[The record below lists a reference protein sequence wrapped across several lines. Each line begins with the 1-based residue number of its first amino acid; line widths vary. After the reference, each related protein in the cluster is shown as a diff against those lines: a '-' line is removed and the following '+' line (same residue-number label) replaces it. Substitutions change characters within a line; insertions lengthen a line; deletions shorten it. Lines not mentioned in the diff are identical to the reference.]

1 MADRHNRDLDRQP
14 APLPKPLPVPTVDAH
29 AHIEIV
35 TNAALDSAEV
45 LQVLD
50 DAKSVGV
57 DRIVQVGYSAEQ
69 SKWCVAAAEHFDDRV
84 LAAVALH
91 PNEAPVVP
99 DLDADLKII
108 EELASHPRVRAIGET
123 GLDYFR
129 TPPELRKRQQD
140 SFKWH
145 IELAKKTK
153 KALVIHDRDSHD
165 DVLSILLEVG
175 APEKTVFHC
184 FSGDVEMAKTCIE
197 RGYILSFA
205 GTMTFKNAPA
215 LREAVKLVPHDQLL
229 VETDSPFL
237 CPMPNRGALNTPA
250 QIPNTLRVIADV
262 RGISADYLAAAISEL
277 MADPARLEKYGKAG
291 RLRAQ
296 THFGWDAVAAQT
308 ISLYRSVIS

>member
-1 MADRHNRDLDRQP
+1 MADRHNRDIEREP
-14 APLPKPLPVPTVDAH
+14 APLPEPLPVPTVDAH

-35 TNAALDSAEV
+35 TNEAPDSEAV
-45 LQVLD
+45 RKVLD
-50 DAKSVGV
+50 DAKSVNV

-69 SKWCVAAAEHFDDRV
+69 SQWCVDLANAYPGRV

-91 PNEAPVVP
+91 PNEAPIVE
-99 DLDADLKII
+99 DLQADWAII
-108 EELASHPRVRAIGET
+108 EKLAHEPRVRAIGET

-129 TPPELRKRQQD
+129 TPPELQKRQQE

-145 IELAKKTK
+145 IDLAKRTN
-153 KALVIHDRDSHD
+153 KALVIHDRDSHE
-165 DVLSILLEVG
+165 DVLSVLLEVG

-215 LREAVKLVPHDQLL
+215 LRDAVKLVPHDQLL

-237 CPMPNRGALNTPA
+237 APTPHRGALNTPA
-250 QIPNTLRVIADV
+250 QIANIVRAMAVERDEDV
-262 RGISADYLAAAISEL
+262 AELATALSKNAERI
-277 MADPARLEKYGKAG
+277 
-291 RLRAQ
+291 
-296 THFGWDAVAAQT
+296 FGSFA
-308 ISLYRSVIS
+308 

>member
-1 MADRHNRDLDRQP
+1 MADRHNRDIDREQ
-14 APLPKPLPVPTVDAH
+14 APLPEPLPVPTVDAH

-35 TNAALDSAEV
+35 TNEAPDSDAV
-45 LQVLD
+45 RKVLD
-50 DAKSVGV
+50 DAKSVNV

-69 SKWCVAAAEHFDDRV
+69 SQWCVDMANAFPGRV

-91 PNEAPVVP
+91 PNEAPVV
-99 DLDADLKII
+99 ADLEADWAII
-108 EELASHPRVRAIGET
+108 EKLAQEPRVRAIGET

-145 IELAKKTK
+145 IDLAKRTK
-153 KALVIHDRDSHD
+153 KALVIHDRDSHE

-215 LREAVKLVPHDQLL
+215 LRDAVKLVPHDQLL

-237 CPMPNRGALNTPA
+237 APAPHRGALNTPA
-250 QIPNTLRVIADV
+250 QIANIVRAIATERNEDV
-262 RGISADYLAAAISEL
+262 AELATALSNNAEQI
-277 MADPARLEKYGKAG
+277 
-291 RLRAQ
+291 
-296 THFGWDAVAAQT
+296 FGSFA
-308 ISLYRSVIS
+308 

>member
-1 MADRHNRDLDRQP
+1 MADRHNRDIDREF
-14 APLPKPLPVPTVDAH
+14 APLPEPLPIPVADAH

-35 TNAALDSAEV
+35 TNDTPDSDAV
-45 LQVLD
+45 RRVLD
-50 DAKSVGV
+50 EARSVGV

-69 SKWCVAAAEHFDDRV
+69 SEWCAALADLYPGRV

-91 PNEAPVVP
+91 PNEAPVVS
-99 DLDADLKII
+99 DLESDLAVI
-108 EELASHPRVRAIGET
+108 ERLAHLPRVRAIGET

-129 TPPELRKRQQD
+129 TPPELRGVQQE

-145 IELAKKTK
+145 IELAKRTN
-153 KALVIHDRDSHD
+153 KALVIHDRDSHE
-165 DVLSILLEVG
+165 DVLSVLLEVG

-215 LREAVKLVPHDQLL
+215 LREAVKLVPHSQLL

-237 CPMPNRGALNTPA
+237 APSPHRGMQNTPA
-250 QIPNTLRVIADV
+250 QIPTIVRAIAAERGEDLEELCSALSVNTERV
-262 RGISADYLAAAISEL
+262 
-277 MADPARLEKYGKAG
+277 
-291 RLRAQ
+291 
-296 THFGWDAVAAQT
+296 FGSFA
-308 ISLYRSVIS
+308 

>member
-1 MADRHNRDLDRQP
+1 MADRHNRDIEREP
-14 APLPKPLPVPTVDAH
+14 APMPEPLPVPTVDAH

-35 TNAALDSAEV
+35 TNEAPDSDAV
-45 LQVLD
+45 RKVLD
-50 DAKSVGV
+50 DARSVNV

-69 SKWCVAAAEHFDDRV
+69 SQWCVDLANAFPRRV

-91 PNEAPVVP
+91 PNEAPVVQ
-99 DLDADLKII
+99 DLEADWAII
-108 EELASHPRVRAIGET
+108 EKLAQEPRVRAIGET

-129 TPPELRKRQQD
+129 TPPELQKRQQE

-145 IELAKKTK
+145 IDLAKRTN

-165 DVLSILLEVG
+165 DVLSVLEEVG

-215 LREAVKLVPHDQLL
+215 LRDAVKLVPHDQLL

-237 CPMPNRGALNTPA
+237 APTPHRGALNTPA
-250 QIPNTLRVIADV
+250 QIANIVRAMAAERNEDV
-262 RGISADYLAAAISEL
+262 AELATALSINAERI
-277 MADPARLEKYGKAG
+277 
-291 RLRAQ
+291 
-296 THFGWDAVAAQT
+296 FGSFA
-308 ISLYRSVIS
+308 

>member
-1 MADRHNRDLDRQP
+1 MADRHNRDIERES
-14 APLPKPLPVPTVDAH
+14 APLPEPLPVPTVDAH

-35 TNAALDSAEV
+35 TDAAPDSDAV
-45 LQVLD
+45 RKVLD
-50 DAKSVGV
+50 DAKSVNV

-69 SKWCVAAAEHFDDRV
+69 SQWCVDMANAFPGRV

-91 PNEAPVVP
+91 PNEAPIVE
-99 DLDADLKII
+99 DLEADWAII
-108 EELASHPRVRAIGET
+108 EKLAQEPRVRAIGET

-129 TPPELRKRQQD
+129 TPPELQKRQQE

-145 IELAKKTK
+145 IDLAKRTK
-153 KALVIHDRDSHD
+153 KALVIHDRDSHE
-165 DVLSILLEVG
+165 DVLSVLREVG

-184 FSGDVEMAKTCIE
+184 FSGDVEMAKICID

-237 CPMPNRGALNTPA
+237 APAPHRGALNTPA
-250 QIPNTLRVIADV
+250 QIANIVRAMAAERDEDV
-262 RGISADYLAAAISEL
+262 AELATALSKNAERI
-277 MADPARLEKYGKAG
+277 
-291 RLRAQ
+291 
-296 THFGWDAVAAQT
+296 FGSFA
-308 ISLYRSVIS
+308 